1 MQGNLLAK
9 SKRKRYYLR
18 MRRDT
23 QIAVLTGDLVGSS
36 ELDGSTIK
44 DIFRALHRASGELAN
59 WHDGGAPLARHRNEA
74 WARHRGDGWQRYLVQ
89 PQYALRAALLFRAA
103 VRSKGRHFDTRIAI
117 AIGEAG
123 EETITDPNEATGP
136 AFVASGRAL
145 DAMRGDVRM
154 VHASGG
160 ALGAATRL
168 ADQICQGWTAAQ
180 ATAVFHA
187 LHPARST
194 REEIAKRI
202 GKSRQAVDQ
211 ALAAAGFRA
220 LDDALAMIEATE
232 A

>member
-1 MQGNLLAK
+1 
-9 SKRKRYYLR
+9 

-36 ELDGSTIK
+36 ELDASTIK
-44 DIFRALHRASGELAN
+44 DIFRALGRASGEQAN
-59 WHDGGAPLARHRNEA
+59 WQEGGATLTRHRVA
-74 WARHRGDGWQRYLVQ
+74 QHRGDGWQRYLVQ
-89 PQYALRAALLFRAA
+89 PEYALRAALLFRAA

-117 AIGEAG
+117 AIGDAG
-123 EETITDPNEATGP
+123 EENITDPNKATGP

-220 LDDALAMIEATE
+220 LDDALEMIEAAE